1 MYIVA
6 KKQHL
11 IVQVHG
17 HLEMTW
23 LITIMITIIWLKK
36 IYNFKANN
44 KNVNFPTQF
53 QLGRM
58 SDKFLDVDSRRSS
71 LKGNMSDSNVVVKS
85 DILNI
90 NMYFMVK
97 NDK

>member
-1 MYIVA
+1 MYLVA

-53 QLGRM
+53 
-58 SDKFLDVDSRRSS
+58 
-71 LKGNMSDSNVVVKS
+71 
-85 DILNI
+85 
-90 NMYFMVK
+90 
-97 NDK
+97 